1 MCKCI
6 LSFWPAPAAKI
17 SHTTYPLPFL
27 SRDLILLLF
36 FNHIPFAIHFPAANS
51 QCYIQCFH
59 HMFKIKSRPFPPL
72 RRTESTNKDLGKDLL
87 NIERHGGE
95 RRAFTKIPLF
105 LLSSSACS
113 LQLSMLGSYSHGA
126 VLSTVIIYIMPALFL
141 PTCAHIKENILSLAS
156 CNVDISNLSEQ
167 TERRHFLAYTAFP
180 F

>member
-17 SHTTYPLPFL
+17 SHTAYPLPFL